1 MNTGEG
7 NPLAEVGLA
16 LSMAF
21 FSLMI
26 LMLVAVI
33 NSPKPSKNLNINN
46 QSEEIPHEKV
56 QFYAYYLGN
65 LYDENLNQVKFEEIT
80 SETKNI
86 VGLTP
91 DLEIGEALNL
101 RTNFNEKNLEITVLN
116 EAWITR
122 LKQIKKVYP

>member
-1 MNTGEG
+1 MNTDEG

-33 NSPKPSKNLNINN
+33 NSPKLNKNLDISDRN
-46 QSEEIPHEKV
+46 QETNHEKV

-65 LYDENLNQVKFEEIT
+65 LYDKNLRQVKFEELV
-80 SETKNI
+80 SGAKNI
-86 VGLTP
+86 IGLSP
-91 DLEIGEALNL
+91 ALEIEEALNL
-101 RTNFNEKNLEITVLN
+101 RTNFEGKNFEITVLN

-122 LKQIKKVYP
+122 LKQIKRVSP

>member
-1 MNTGEG
+1 MNIDEG

-33 NSPKPSKNLNINN
+33 NSPRIVKNLNISDHN
-46 QSEEIPHEKV
+46 QEITHEKV

-65 LYDENLNQVKFEEIT
+65 LYDKNLKQVKFEELV
-80 SETKNI
+80 SGAKNI
-86 VGLTP
+86 IGLNP
-91 DLEIGEALNL
+91 ALEIEEALNL
-101 RTNFNEKNLEITVLN
+101 RTNFYGKNFEITVLN

-122 LKQIKKVYP
+122 LKQIERVSP

>member
-1 MNTGEG
+1 MNIDEG

-33 NSPKPSKNLNINN
+33 NSPRIVKNLNISDHN
-46 QSEEIPHEKV
+46 QEITHEKV

-65 LYDENLNQVKFEEIT
+65 LYDKNLKQVKFEELV
-80 SETKNI
+80 SGAKNI
-86 VGLTP
+86 IGLNP
-91 DLEIGEALNL
+91 SLEIEEALNI
-101 RTNFNEKNLEITVLN
+101 RTDFGGKNFEITVLN

-122 LKQIKKVYP
+122 LEQIKRVSP

>member
-1 MNTGEG
+1 MNTDEG

-33 NSPKPSKNLNINN
+33 NSPKLNKNL
-46 QSEEIPHEKV
+46 EISDRDQETTHEKV

-65 LYDENLNQVKFEEIT
+65 LYDKNLKQIKFEELV
-80 SETKNI
+80 SGAKNI
-86 VGLTP
+86 IGLNP
-91 DLEIGEALNL
+91 ALEIEEALNL
-101 RTNFNEKNLEITVLN
+101 RTNFEGKNFEITVLN

-122 LKQIKKVYP
+122 LKQIKRVSP

>member
-1 MNTGEG
+1 MNTDEG

-33 NSPKPSKNLNINN
+33 NSPRIVKNLNISDHN
-46 QSEEIPHEKV
+46 QEITHEKV

-65 LYDENLNQVKFEEIT
+65 LYDKNLKQVKFEELV
-80 SETKNI
+80 SGAKNI
-86 VGLTP
+86 IGLNP
-91 DLEIGEALNL
+91 SLEIEEALNI
-101 RTNFNEKNLEITVLN
+101 RTDFGGKNFEITVLN

-122 LKQIKKVYP
+122 LEQIKRVSP

>member
-1 MNTGEG
+1 MNTDEG

-33 NSPKPSKNLNINN
+33 NSPKLKKNLDINDRN
-46 QSEEIPHEKV
+46 KEPTHEKV

-65 LYDENLNQVKFEEIT
+65 LYDKNLKPVKFEDLV
-80 SETKNI
+80 SGAKNI
-86 VGLTP
+86 IGLNP
-91 DLEIGEALNL
+91 ALEIEEALNL
-101 RTNFNEKNLEITVLN
+101 RTNFYGKNFEITVLN

-122 LKQIKKVYP
+122 LKQIERISP